1 MAHFTY
7 IGVRKFRLMRV
18 LEIIAKHLRIP
29 LIAEIMNHLNYVICK
44 LVSVLQE
51 GNFLGRKQV

>member
-18 LEIIAKHLRIP
+18 LEIIAKHL
-29 LIAEIMNHLNYVICK
+29 NYVICK